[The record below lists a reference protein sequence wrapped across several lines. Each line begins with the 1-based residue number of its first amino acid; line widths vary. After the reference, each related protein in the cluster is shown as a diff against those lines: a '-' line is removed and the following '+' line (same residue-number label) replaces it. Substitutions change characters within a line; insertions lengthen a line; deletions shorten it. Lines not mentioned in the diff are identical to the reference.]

1 MSMNNHIIEVR
12 NISKMF
18 RIHHLTGGYLS
29 LRERLASMYKINKN
43 KDEDFWAVKDVSFDV
58 SPGESK
64 AIIGRNGSGKST
76 LLKILSKITP
86 PTKGIIRTRG
96 RMASLLEVGTG
107 FHPELTGMEN
117 VFFNGSLLG
126 MTKKEIENKFD
137 EIVDFSGVE
146 KFLDT
151 PLKHYSSGMQ
161 LRLAFSV
168 AAFLDSEI
176 LVIDEVLAV
185 GDIEFQKKCL
195 DKMHSVTQSGRTIL
209 FVSHS
214 MAAIRALCTS
224 VVVLDKGQVKYHGEV
239 NEGIDQYMT
248 ISTSFEE
255 LPGVFNL
262 ENHPSKKPG
271 AGGVMEVRL
280 MRNGKPNYLFFPGG
294 EFKIEVD
301 YAGMNPNSEANFRIV
316 IKDSYFQS
324 MVNISNSDLGMRIFI
339 GKSGKGTVEFSM
351 DSLPLYGDGTYY
363 IDFLFGEESK
373 AQVLI
378 ENAITFKLEPK
389 DVFDTGK
396 FLNPS
401 VNAVYPGKVNLEMN

>member
-1 MSMNNHIIEVR
+1 MSRGNHIIEIN

-18 RIHHLTGGYLS
+18 KIHHLAGGYMS
-29 LRERLASMYKINKN
+29 LRERLSNVYKIRKTH
-43 KDEDFWAVKDVSFDV
+43 DEDFWAVRDVSFNVD
-58 SPGESK
+58 PGESK

-86 PTKGIIRTRG
+86 PTKGFIRSRG

-107 FHPELTGMEN
+107 FHPELTGTEN
-117 VFFNGSLLG
+117 IFFNGSLLG
-126 MTKKEIENKFD
+126 MTKKEIEKKFD

-168 AAFLDSEI
+168 AAFLESEI

-195 DKMHSVTQSGRTIL
+195 DKMQTVTKSGRTIL

-214 MAAIRALCTS
+214 MAAVRALCNT
-224 VVVLDKGQVKYHGEV
+224 VVVLDKGQIKYNGNV
-239 NEGIDQYMT
+239 NEGIDQYMS

-255 LPGVFNL
+255 TPGVFNM
-262 ENHPSKKPG
+262 EHHPAQKNSKDR
-271 AGGVMEVRL
+271 VMEVRL

-294 EFKIEVD
+294 EFHAEFD
-301 YAGMNPNSEANFRIV
+301 YAGIRPHSEVGFRII
-316 IKDSYFQS
+316 IKDSYFQP
-324 MVNISNSDLGMRIFI
+324 MLNITNHDLGLRIH
-339 GKSGKGTVEFSM
+339 SGQNGNGTVSFTLE
-351 DSLPLYGDGTYY
+351 SLPLYGDGTYY
-363 IDFLFGEESK
+363 IDFQLGEESK
-373 AQVLI
+373 SPIII
-378 ENAITFKLEPK
+378 ENAISFKLEPK
-389 DVFDTGK
+389 DLFGTGK
-396 FLNPS
+396 FLNPKL
-401 VNAVYPGKVNLEMN
+401 NAVFPGKVDLKMN

>member
-1 MSMNNHIIEVR
+1 MLKSNHIIEVN

-18 RIHHLTGGYLS
+18 KIHHLAGGYMS
-29 LRERLASMYKINKN
+29 LRERLANMYKIRSSN
-43 KDEDFWAVKDVSFDV
+43 DEDFWAVRDVSFSV

-86 PTKGIIRTRG
+86 PTKGIIRSRG

-107 FHPELTGMEN
+107 FHPELTGTEN
-117 VFFNGSLLG
+117 IFFNGSLLG
-126 MTKKEIENKFD
+126 MTKKEIEKKFD

-168 AAFLDSEI
+168 AAFLESEI

-195 DKMHSVTQSGRTIL
+195 DKMQTVTKSGRTIL

-214 MAAIRALCTS
+214 MAAVRALCNT
-224 VVVLDKGQVKYHGEV
+224 VVVLDKGQVKYHGDV
-239 NEGIDQYMT
+239 NDGIDQYMS

-255 LPGVFNL
+255 TPGVFNM
-262 ENHPSKKPG
+262 ENHPSIINVK
-271 AGGVMEVRL
+271 GGIMEVRL

-294 EFKIEVD
+294 EFHAEFDYSQMRPETEV
-301 YAGMNPNSEANFRIV
+301 GFRII
-316 IKDSYFQS
+316 IKDSYFQP
-324 MVNISNSDLGMRIFI
+324 MLNISNHDLGMRLHS
-339 GKSGKGTVEFSM
+339 GKVGKGTVSFTLE
-351 DSLPLYGDGTYY
+351 SLPLYGDGTYY
-363 IDFLFGEESK
+363 IDFEFGEESK
-373 AQVLI
+373 KYVLI
-378 ENAITFKLEPK
+378 ENAISFKLEPK
-389 DVFDTGK
+389 DLFGTGK
-396 FLNPS
+396 FLSPKL
-401 VNAVYPGKVNLEMN
+401 NAVYPGKVSLKMN

>member
-1 MSMNNHIIEVR
+1 MSNHIIEVR

-18 RIHHLTGGYLS
+18 RIHHLTGGYMS
-29 LRERLASMYKINKN
+29 LRERLASMYKINRDR
-43 KDEDFWAVKDVSFDV
+43 DEEFWAVKDVSFDV
-58 SPGESK
+58 APGESK

-86 PTKGIIRTRG
+86 PTRGSIRTRG

-126 MTKKEIENKFD
+126 MTKREIETKFD

-214 MAAIRALCTS
+214 MAAIRALCSS
-224 VVVLDKGQVKYHGEV
+224 VVLLDKGQVKYHGEV

-248 ISTSFEE
+248 ISNTFEE

-262 ENHPSKKPG
+262 ENHPAKKNG
-271 AGGVMEVRL
+271 SGGIREVRL
-280 MRNGKPNYLFFPGG
+280 MREGKPNYLFFPGG
-294 EFKIEVD
+294 EFKIEMD
-301 YAGMNPNSEANFRIV
+301 YTGMSPNSEMSFRII

-324 MVNISNSDLGMRIFI
+324 LINISNSDLGKRIHA
-339 GKSGKGTVEFSM
+339 GKSGNGTVVFSM
-351 DSLPLYGDGTYY
+351 DALPLYGDGTYY
-363 IDFLFGEESK
+363 IDFILGEESK
-373 AQVLI
+373 SPAPI

-389 DVFDTGK
+389 DIFDTGK

-401 VNAVYPGKVNLEMN
+401 VNSVYPGKVQLMMN